1 MEYTERILLLL
12 YFPQFQSPN
21 NSRFQ
26 SLFASMKKTENT
38 KDKLK
43 SRNSYN
49 IYPEKIIRNEDKR
62 TSITSHNL
70 FHKDDWISLTI
81 LNLIQSKH
89 NLLIIKGIPTSMAK
103 SEIRSL
109 VDKYGNINYLYVIT
123 SSIYNY
129 SIAFINVINYKS
141 IIPLFMNLRN
151 FRIEQSG
158 IKYNLKIMYSI
169 VQGKQELKKYMKNR
183 KIFNF

>member
-1 MEYTERILLLL
+1 MEYTERIVLLL
-12 YFPQFQSPN
+12 YFPQFHSPN
-21 NSRFQ
+21 NSRFH
-26 SLFASMKKTENT
+26 SLFASMKKDENT

-43 SRNSYN
+43 SRKSYN

-62 TSITSHNL
+62 TSI
-70 FHKDDWISLTI
+70 
-81 LNLIQSKH
+81 
-89 NLLIIKGIPTSMAK
+89 IIKGIPTSMAK
-103 SEIRSL
+103 SEIRNL

>member
-12 YFPQFQSPN
+12 YFPQFNSPID
-21 NSRFQ
+21 SRFE
-26 SLFASMKKTENT
+26 SLFDSMKRTENT
-38 KDKLK
+38 KDENK
-43 SRNSYN
+43 SPKSFK

-62 TSITSHNL
+62 TSIM
-70 FHKDDWISLTI
+70 
-81 LNLIQSKH
+81 
-89 NLLIIKGIPTSMAK
+89 IKGIPTCMAK
-103 SEIRSL
+103 SDVRNL
-109 VDKYGNINYLYVIT
+109 VNKYGNINYLYVIT

-151 FRIEQSG
+151 CRIEKEG
-158 IKYNLKIMYSI
+158 KIYNLNIMYSI
-169 VQGKQELKKYMKNR
+169 VQGKQELKKYMKSR